1 MAIGS
6 VLLQPKKVPTAPTA
20 PDLALLED
28 VVSLATRMA
37 WDRAQGGSIVDD
49 LLGGMEAAV
58 KNIAEQKKAGI
69 EGALARL
76 EALVAPVIAE
86 VQSLGGGTADDST
99 AEEILKAGGTLI
111 DLLAKLAES
120 LTVEQ
125 VRALLDEVFDILQS
139 DLGLTNTFLE
149 QMVAALF
156 DDMASR
162 VRQSPTGA
170 TADLRDNRVVKQ
182 DFTRRGENERC
193 VR

>member
-6 VLLQPKKVPTAPTA
+6 VLLQPRKVPTAPTA

-28 VVSLATRMA
+28 ALSLATRIA
-37 WDRAQGGSIVDD
+37 WDRAQGGTIVDD
-49 LLGGMEAAV
+49 LLAGMEAAL
-58 KNIAEQKKAGI
+58 KGIAEQKKTGI

-86 VQSLGGGTADDST
+86 VQSLGAGAADDST

-125 VRALLDEVFDILQS
+125 VRAHLDEVFDILQS
-139 DLGLTNTFLE
+139 DLGLTNTFLD

-162 VRQSPTGA
+162 VRQSPAGA
-170 TADLRDNRVVKQ
+170 TAEIRDNRVQVAQ
-182 DFTRRGENERC
+182 LLRRLKRRL
-193 VR
+193 VY